1 MGKKDRRTEDFEGRK
16 NGEGKDRSPLIF
28 VYSERHYG
36 NSLDRGFAIRVLS
49 RDGAEIAW
57 AIYRSDGSPYR
68 TKDKHGAEAPGIY
81 GSLADQFIG
90 EYAKNGEFPA
100 TLRVNG
106 TRFFLEDSSLP
117 KKKNM
122 DFGLKKDDDD
132 DDDDYDDDDEDD
144 DSDKYTKY
152 DKKDRRGGGSGAVAV
167 KA

>member
-1 MGKKDRRTEDFEGRK
+1 M
-16 NGEGKDRSPLIF
+16 
-28 VYSERHYG
+28 
-36 NSLDRGFAIRVLS
+36 
-49 RDGAEIAW
+49 
-57 AIYRSDGSPYR
+57 
-68 TKDKHGAEAPGIY
+68 
-81 GSLADQFIG
+81 
-90 EYAKNGEFPA
+90 
-100 TLRVNG
+100 RVNG

-117 KKKNM
+117 KKKKM